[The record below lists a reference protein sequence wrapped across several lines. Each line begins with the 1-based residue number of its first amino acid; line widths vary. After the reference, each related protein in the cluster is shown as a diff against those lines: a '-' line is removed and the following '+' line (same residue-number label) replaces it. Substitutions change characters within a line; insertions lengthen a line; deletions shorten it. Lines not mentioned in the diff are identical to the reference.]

1 MASSDR
7 SIRRGHT
14 IQRGDVLQALPEA
27 VPKHYVETALSK
39 IPARPDE
46 IAEVQALEFLKYISI
61 MSMTGG
67 RRIAVTPEVDDIWH
81 EFIVQTVSYRRLCNA
96 LPAPRFIHHES
107 ITPKAYESR
116 VGSDEF
122 AEEFLKWIPD
132 YTHSFGPFT
141 EKRGKHWTVFNF
153 LKDTVGLSLD
163 QINETGLQSP
173 SEAAIPESSP
183 WRQLGEFDS
192 IFDLYR

>member
-1 MASSDR
+1 MQTLS
-7 SIRRGHT
+7 
-14 IQRGDVLQALPEA
+14 EA
-27 VPKHYVETALSK
+27 VSRNYIETALGR
-39 IPARPDE
+39 IPARPSE

-67 RRIAVTPEVDDIWH
+67 RRIAVIPEVDDIWH
-81 EFIVQTVSYRRLCNA
+81 EFIVQTASYRRLCDA

-107 ITPKAYESR
+107 ITPENYESR
-116 VGSDEF
+116 VGSEEF

-141 EKRGKHWTVFNF
+141 EERGRHWTVFNF
-153 LKDTVGLSLD
+153 LRDTVGLSVE
-163 QINETGLQSP
+163 QINEAGVQSIA
-173 SEAAIPESSP
+173 EAAIPENSP
-183 WRQLGEFDS
+183 WRQLGEVDS